1 MNYLSQYKK
10 VFYPGAML
18 LVLVFLSAC
27 GTTPKS
33 NFYQFNEL
41 VNPSLTGVEKG
52 NIIGI
57 GPIQIPEYIN
67 RPQIVTRNSA
77 YELNVSEFHRW
88 VEPLK
93 ENITRTLVI
102 NISNN
107 LQSNRVY
114 WMPREDRQ
122 YPLDIRI
129 AIDIGR
135 FDGRMG
141 GEVLLESRWS
151 IFDKNNKAVLTR
163 VSLIKQAVNGQDY
176 ESMVIAMNKVLRQLG
191 KEISLAARPFLPQK

>member
-1 MNYLSQYKK
+1 MNYLSNTKK
-10 VFYPGAML
+10 VFYPAVIIF
-18 LVLVFLSAC
+18 VLVFLSAC
-27 GTTPKS
+27 GVTPKS
-33 NFYQFNEL
+33 NFYQFNES

-52 NIIGI
+52 SIIGM

-67 RPQIVTRNSA
+67 RPQIVTRSSA
-77 YELNVSEFHRW
+77 FQLNVAEQHRW

-107 LQSNRVY
+107 LQTNRVY

-135 FDGRMG
+135 FDGQLG
-141 GEVLLESRWS
+141 KEVLLESRWS
-151 IFDKNNKAVLTR
+151 IFDKNNQPVLTR
-163 VSLIKQAVNGQDY
+163 ISLIKKAVNGQDY
-176 ESMVIAMNKVLRQLG
+176 ESLVIAMNKVLQQLG
-191 KEISLAARPFLPQK
+191 KEISLAARPFLPQ

>member
-1 MNYLSQYKK
+1 MNYLSKYKK

-67 RPQIVTRNSA
+67 RPQIVTRHSA

>member
-1 MNYLSQYKK
+1 MNYLSKYKK

-33 NFYQFNEL
+33 NFYQFNES

-52 NIIGI
+52 NIIGL

-67 RPQIVTRNSA
+67 RPQIVTRNSD
-77 YELNVSEFHRW
+77 YQLNVAEFHRW

-93 ENITRTLVI
+93 ESITRSLVI

-107 LQSNRVY
+107 IQTNRVY

-135 FDGRMG
+135 FDGQLN

-151 IFDKNNKAVLTR
+151 IFDKNNQPVLTR
-163 VSLIKQAVNGQDY
+163 VSLLKEAVNGQDY

-191 KEISLAARPFLPQK
+191 KEISIASLPFLAQ